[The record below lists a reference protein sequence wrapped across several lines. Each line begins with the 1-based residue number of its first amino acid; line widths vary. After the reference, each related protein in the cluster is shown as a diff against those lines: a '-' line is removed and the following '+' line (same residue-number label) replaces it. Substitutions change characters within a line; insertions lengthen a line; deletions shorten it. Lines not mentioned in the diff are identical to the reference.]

1 MLMTLPIILITFFSQ
16 TLEYVLGFG
25 GTLVAL
31 VIGSY
36 FYPVNDILYLL
47 VPINILLNLSVIYRD
62 REFIDYKLL
71 LLQVIPWMILGF
83 SISIMI
89 SASFEQKL
97 QIALIGGTLV
107 VSAVRAILSLVI
119 IPSEGQAHHQ
129 SHYRQ
134 FIQKYLPVF
143 YYMLGGFAQAAMG
156 AGGPFVTFQMAS
168 KTKHHQVLRGTL
180 ACLWLIMN
188 LAVLVGL
195 LKNHNPGE
203 IVSFYTF
210 MAMLFVFPFAII
222 FGEKTAK
229 LIPSKSIP
237 LLIQV
242 VLLMSGISLI
252 SNYFRT

>member
-36 FYPVNDILYLL
+36 FYAVNDILYLL
-47 VPINILLNLSVIYRD
+47 IPVNILLNISVIYRD

-83 SISIMI
+83 AISLMI
-89 SASFEQKL
+89 SASVEQKL

-107 VSAVRAILSLVI
+107 VSALRAILSLVI
-119 IPSEGQAHHQ
+119 IKTEGRAVHQ

-134 FIQKYLPVF
+134 FFQKYLPVF

-156 AGGPFVTFQMAS
+156 AGGPFVTFQMAT
-168 KTKHHQVLRGTL
+168 KAKHHRALRGTL

-195 LKNHNPGE
+195 LKNHIPGQ
-203 IVSFYTF
+203 IVGVQTLL
-210 MAMLFVFPFAII
+210 AMLVVFPFAIMA
-222 FGEKTAK
+222 GEKIAK
-229 LIPSKSIP
+229 TIPSKSIP
-237 LLIQV
+237 FLIQL
-242 VLLMSGISLI
+242 VLLLSGISLI
-252 SNYFRT
+252 SNYFRS